1 MQFVIHT
8 GSHPLR
14 RSAQV
19 LTRIS
24 RLHHP
29 KQSGWFAAE
38 SIKLL
43 IDVLTS
49 TTCRGEHTENE
60 IKKVDDELAK
70 LKAERAKKKKVGSD
84 QKDEEEV
91 QVSQ

>member
-8 GSHPLR
+8 GSRPLR

-24 RLHHP
+24 RLHHL

-49 TTCRGEHTENE
+49 TAGRGEHTENE
-60 IKKVDDELAK
+60 IKRVDEELAK
-70 LKAERAKKKKVGSD
+70 LKAERQRK
-84 QKDEEEV
+84 EIWTN
-91 QVSQ
+91 